1 MDRIRASVWVDRI
14 GRVAPG
20 VPALLRYQP
29 RDLPS
34 DLIAGL
40 SVAAVALP
48 VGVAYAQ
55 LAGFDPVI
63 GLYSSMLPLLAYAL
77 FGTSRQLVVG
87 PDAATCALIAASVAP
102 LAGADPAL
110 YLSLSA
116 ALALVAGLICI
127 AASFLRLGALADF
140 LSNPILVGF
149 LNGIALHII
158 LGQIGKL
165 FGLEL
170 SAPGIIPRGLEF
182 VGKLGSTHLPTL
194 AVGAATVAVLVLVPR
209 WWSRLPT
216 ALIAIVAAA
225 SAVALF
231 GLDAQGVAVVG
242 SVPAGLP
249 ALRLPV
255 IPLEL
260 IDEVL
265 GAAAAIA
272 LISFT
277 STMLTARSFA
287 AKNRYDIDVDREFT
301 ALGAANIA
309 SALSQGFAISGA
321 DSRTAMSDAVGGR
334 TQVTGIVSAAAIA
347 LVLLVLT
354 QPLSY
359 VPIAALGAVLI
370 KASLSLINVPAL
382 RRFWLLDKKEFG
394 LSLVATL
401 GVVWVGAIDAI
412 LICVALALLRFVKS
426 AARPRVELLGLLKG
440 NAGFHAT
447 DFDPAVRTTPG
458 LVLWRFNSALVF
470 FNAHYFKREAVKAMN
485 TAGPDLKWFVLDIL
499 PVARLDLTG
508 LDAVQEVRDELH
520 RRGAELVIAGRGG
533 EIVREL
539 DRLGLPQNLLGDRY
553 FPTLRQALRAYRTE
567 VMTSDAVEDPRLP

>member
-1 MDRIRASVWVDRI
+1 M
-14 GRVAPG
+14 
-20 VPALLRYQP
+20 
-29 RDLPS
+29 
-34 DLIAGL
+34 
-40 SVAAVALP
+40 
-48 VGVAYAQ
+48 AYAQ

-165 FGLEL
+165 FGLTL

-287 AKNRYDIDVDREFT
+287 AKNHYDIDVDREFT
-301 ALGAANIA
+301 ALGAANIS

-347 LVLLVLT
+347 LVLLVFT

-370 KASLSLINVPAL
+370 KASLSLIDVPAL
-382 RRFWLLDKKEFG
+382 KRFWLLDKKEFG

-426 AARPRVELLGLLKG
+426 TARPRVELLGLLRG

-470 FNAHYFKREAVKAMN
+470 FNANYFKREAVKAMN
-485 TAGPDLKWFVLDIL
+485 MEGPDLKWFVIDFL
-499 PVARLDLTG
+499 PLGRLDLTG
-508 LDAVQEVRDELH
+508 LDAVQAVREELH
-520 RRGAELVIAGRGG
+520 RRGAELVIAG
-533 EIVREL
+533 
-539 DRLGLPQNLLGDRY
+539 
-553 FPTLRQALRAYRTE
+553 
-567 VMTSDAVEDPRLP
+567 